1 MALGGGVSM
10 RCLTLWVVVL
20 VERLVLVL
28 FEVLFEVLLALL
40 FISLV
45 LCETSV
51 ELLTLVFVLFDVEFW
66 VTSLVF

>member
-10 RCLTLWVVVL
+10 RCLTRWVVTL
-20 VERLVLVL
+20 VELLVL
-28 FEVLFEVLLALL
+28 VLFEVLLALL

-51 ELLTLVFVLFDVEFW
+51 ELLTLVFVLLLVEFC
-66 VTSLVF
+66 VTLLVF